1 MHFIFGKKV
10 ITVKPKSLF
19 NNRIINTDMLLLCNE
34 GRKGNMDFKHDV
46 KTFEVNAVDDEE
58 VLVSYTGSVI
68 LLPKIDFNSL
78 VSDRGKLN
86 GAEKL
91 KDSLLH
97 LYLNETSKVRK
108 KDSAIVELK
117 SANETAVSDY
127 FNSIR
132 GTKSN
137 KGSGNRAS
145 AEILARAVRGDSLS
159 DIMKGRYTYNSRG
172 NKRIY
177 ERRKIFFALSV
188 KKPEDYERILNL
200 YNSYRDV
207 FDCTLEELSA
217 WYYKRLKKGVGSD
230 EGI

>member
-1 MHFIFGKKV
+1 MIN
-10 ITVKPKSLF
+10 VKYKSLF
-19 NNRIINTDMLLLCNE
+19 NNRIINTDMLLSCNE
-34 GRKGNMDFKHDV
+34 RRKSNMDFKHDV

-58 VLVSYTGSVI
+58 VIVSYTGSIV

-78 VSDRGKLN
+78 VGNRDKLDAAKKQADTLLNLYSRELSRVKEKDREI
-86 GAEKL
+86 A
-91 KDSLLH
+91 
-97 LYLNETSKVRK
+97 
-108 KDSAIVELK
+108 ELK

-137 KGSGNRAS
+137 RGSGNRAS

-200 YNSYRDV
+200 YNSYPSV

-230 EGI
+230 EGIQG

>member
-1 MHFIFGKKV
+1 M
-10 ITVKPKSLF
+10 
-19 NNRIINTDMLLLCNE
+19 N
-34 GRKGNMDFKHDV
+34 FKHDV

-58 VLVSYTGSVI
+58 VIVSYTGSIV

-108 KDSAIVELK
+108 KDSEIVELK
-117 SANETAVSDY
+117 SANETAVYDY

-132 GTKSN
+132 GTKS
-137 KGSGNRAS
+137 KRGSGGRAS

-217 WYYKRLKKGVGSD
+217 WYYKRLKKA
-230 EGI
+230 IW